1 MVASPEEIEPLAR
14 TGDRCG
20 HRSRQAF
27 PGAAL
32 CPGVAQ
38 ARADAFLDQ
47 RSFKFGHGADDL
59 EHRPRGRA
67 QVQVIAEAD
76 ERYSQGLHFRQGI
89 DELLEASCDAAFP
102 MVSSDWTVREFS
114 M

>member
-1 MVASPEEIEPLAR
+1 M
-14 TGDRCG
+14 
-20 HRSRQAF
+20 
-27 PGAAL
+27 
-32 CPGVAQ
+32 AQ